1 MKDNILL
8 WENGLMKNV
17 VNAEELEN
25 KEIHFYLDETF
36 YDERHPVLCYTYDST
51 KRFIEDGAQEIH
63 TTSIANISFDLL
75 DLGYR
80 IFLHR
85 NNKVLECKP
94 GMDGTE
100 RDIRYE
106 HNILRL
112 IMGHTF
118 DNYFKN

>member
-1 MKDNILL
+1 M
-8 WENGLMKNV
+8 
-17 VNAEELEN
+17 A
-25 KEIHFYLDETF
+25 KEIHFHLDFPYDPDRTF
-36 YDERHPVLCYTYDST
+36 HTYDGT
-51 KRFIEDGAQEIH
+51 NYAIEKGREIIH

-100 RDIRYE
+100 KDVRYE
-106 HNILRL
+106 HNIFRL
-112 IMGHTF
+112 IRAKVF
-118 DNYFKN
+118 DNYFND